1 MFLFLWAALR
11 WILES
16 YSDFNEIDFDSI
28 LKLKTKEFSES
39 FERMIVWHKR
49 LINGPARETSK
60 NILFWLDECVRGRDG
75 GPVRAIYVL
84 LKYYNTSA
92 KGQCVALYL
101 VPIVT
106 DILLRSMIQCYHMV
120 WSVVIVHPSVVDSD
134 PKTGQL
140 LFKLLRAYVYCQIY
154 SVKFSSILIYM
165 FDKILSYNCY
175 DLLQKLLYFQIL
187 WFNWKEII
195 SCGSCLSYYLAEHF
209 RSPLLLFLTLSAR
222 DWDSHL
228 CKLSVRLMLG
238 ETTKEMSTRIV
249 SVRIDL
255 FQFSCK

>member
-1 MFLFLWAALR
+1 MR
-11 WILES
+11 WILKL
-16 YSDFNEIDFDSI
+16 YSDFDKIGFDSI
-28 LKLKTKEFSES
+28 WNLKTKEFL
-39 FERMIVWHKR
+39 ERFWKGWLYGNG
-49 LINGPARETSK
+49 LINRPANETRE

-120 WSVVIVHPSVVDSD
+120 WSVVIVHPSVVDSN

-154 SVKFSSILIYM
+154 PVKFQAYWFICLIN
-165 FDKILSYNCY
+165 FWVKTVRFTSKVC
-175 DLLQKLLYFQIL
+175 F
-187 WFNWKEII
+187 I
-195 SCGSCLSYYLAEHF
+195 SN
-209 RSPLLLFLTLSAR
+209 TL
-222 DWDSHL
+222 
-228 CKLSVRLMLG
+228 
-238 ETTKEMSTRIV
+238 I
-249 SVRIDL
+249 
-255 FQFSCK
+255 

>member
-120 WSVVIVHPSVVDSD
+120 WSVVIVHPSVVDSN

-140 LFKLLRAYVYCQIY
+140 LFKLFDSLCLLSNVSYE
-154 SVKFSSILIYM
+154 FSSIFVYM
-165 FDKILSYNCY
+165 LDKLLNYNY
-175 DLLQKLLYFQIL
+175 LDLLQ
-187 WFNWKEII
+187 
-195 SCGSCLSYYLAEHF
+195 
-209 RSPLLLFLTLSAR
+209 
-222 DWDSHL
+222 
-228 CKLSVRLMLG
+228 
-238 ETTKEMSTRIV
+238 
-249 SVRIDL
+249 
-255 FQFSCK
+255 